1 MYCLDIHIVTSD
13 GTATNFDA
21 MRNSGCTFGTKLDD
35 MDRSFYFDFFDHKLF
50 FVAEVCHMLKL
61 ARNALADV
69 KGFVE
74 YEGRQIKWDYIKS
87 LHKIQEEECFKS
99 LHKINLQKVT

>member
-1 MYCLDIHIVTSD
+1 MIW
-13 GTATNFDA
+13 
-21 MRNSGCTFGTKLDD
+21 
-35 MDRSFYFDFFDHKLF
+35 MDPFLLISLTINYF

-99 LHKINLQKVT
+99 LHKINLHKVT

>member
-1 MYCLDIHIVTSD
+1 
-13 GTATNFDA
+13 
-21 MRNSGCTFGTKLDD
+21 
-35 MDRSFYFDFFDHKLF
+35 
-50 FVAEVCHMLKL
+50 MLKL

-99 LHKINLQKVT
+99 LHKINLHKVT